1 MAAQWKS
8 LSAAIMPATTL
19 VLPTLRECP
28 PMTTIAIRVLSQV
41 LTRFNTPMMIG
52 TSGNRVIGEP
62 GHRKIR
68 RAWALSVNFIAPGNE
83 SDFPMAR
90 LPDHQMSR
98 SPPPPI
104 PHALQC
110 EHRDLERTLRLPLSH
125 GNRRPDRAG
134 CPAGNAASRTQPDH
148 QCAGAGAGGHPDCGE
163 SRTRPRFVRFH
174 PCRTVVQ
181 LFFIGPFYSLRI
193 SRPEDLVAFLVFVAT
208 AILVG
213 QMSSRLEKR
222 VIQTEVQQQQL
233 ERVRVD
239 YQRASAEAAEAGELR
254 RSEQLKTALLDA
266 ITHDLRTPLTSI
278 KAAISTIRQKPVPG
292 EVEQELYEV
301 IEQEADRLNHFIQ
314 GMMDLAQLEAGR
326 VTLDSRQVSAEA
338 IVEDA
343 MLRAEPLLAGHKVTI
358 SVEPDLPALRVD
370 PRLISQVIYSLLENT
385 ARYSGPGDRIE
396 VAVERS
402 AENFVRFSVADEG
415 PGIAPELRSQ
425 VFQTFFRAG
434 GQAAFVVGLAIAHG
448 IVHAHRRRICIEHRL
463 REPGT
468 NVKFEIPAGDQA

>member
-1 MAAQWKS
+1 MPYNVSTVTWNARSAFRYLMATVA
-8 LSAAIMPATTL
+8 LTVLVALLEMLRPALNQTTNALAL
-19 VLPTLRECP
+19 VLAVIL
-28 PMTTIAIRVLSQV
+28 IAVKAGRGPALYASILAGLS
-41 LTRFNTPMMIG
+41 FNY
-52 TSGNRVIGEP
+52 
-62 GHRKIR
+62 
-68 RAWALSVNFIAPGNE
+68 
-83 SDFPMAR
+83 
-90 LPDHQMSR
+90 
-98 SPPPPI
+98 
-104 PHALQC
+104 
-110 EHRDLERTLRLPLSH
+110 
-125 GNRRPDRAG
+125 
-134 CPAGNAASRTQPDH
+134 
-148 QCAGAGAGGHPDCGE
+148 
-163 SRTRPRFVRFH
+163 
-174 PCRTVVQ
+174 
-181 LFFIGPFYSLRI
+181 FFIGPFYSLRI

-425 VFQTFFRAG
+425 VFQKFFRAG
-434 GQAAFVVGLAIAHG
+434 GQAGFGVGLAIAHG
-448 IVHAHRRRICIEHRL
+448 IVHAHRGRIWIEDGL
-463 REPGT
+463 RGRGI

>member
-1 MAAQWKS
+1 MPYNVSTVTWNARSAFRYLMATVA
-8 LSAAIMPATTL
+8 LTVLVALLEMLRPALNQTTNALAL
-19 VLPTLRECP
+19 VLAVIL
-28 PMTTIAIRVLSQV
+28 IAVKAGRGPALYASILAGLS
-41 LTRFNTPMMIG
+41 FNY
-52 TSGNRVIGEP
+52 
-62 GHRKIR
+62 
-68 RAWALSVNFIAPGNE
+68 
-83 SDFPMAR
+83 
-90 LPDHQMSR
+90 
-98 SPPPPI
+98 
-104 PHALQC
+104 
-110 EHRDLERTLRLPLSH
+110 
-125 GNRRPDRAG
+125 
-134 CPAGNAASRTQPDH
+134 
-148 QCAGAGAGGHPDCGE
+148 
-163 SRTRPRFVRFH
+163 
-174 PCRTVVQ
+174 
-181 LFFIGPFYSLRI
+181 FFIGPFYSLRI

-213 QMSSRLEKR
+213 QMSSRLERR

-425 VFQTFFRAG
+425 VFQKFFRAG
-434 GQAAFVVGLAIAHG
+434 GQAGFGVGLAIAHG
-448 IVHAHRRRICIEHRL
+448 IVHAHRGRIWIEDGL
-463 REPGT
+463 RGRGI